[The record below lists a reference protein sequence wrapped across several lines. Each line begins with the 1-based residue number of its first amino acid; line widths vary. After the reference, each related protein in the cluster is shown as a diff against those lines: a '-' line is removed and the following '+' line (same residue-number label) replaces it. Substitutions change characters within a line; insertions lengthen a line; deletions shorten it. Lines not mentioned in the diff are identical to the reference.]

1 MNNIDNINNLHIMNN
16 ADDAINNTG
25 SLSNNDLNSSGIPND
40 VEDYQEQ
47 AININEDNNYN
58 LNDNNHNED
67 INPQ

>member
-1 MNNIDNINNLHIMNN
+1 MNNLNNINNLHIMNN

-47 AININEDNNYN
+47 AINMNEDNNYN
-58 LNDNNHNED
+58 LNENNDNED
-67 INPQ
+67 VNPE